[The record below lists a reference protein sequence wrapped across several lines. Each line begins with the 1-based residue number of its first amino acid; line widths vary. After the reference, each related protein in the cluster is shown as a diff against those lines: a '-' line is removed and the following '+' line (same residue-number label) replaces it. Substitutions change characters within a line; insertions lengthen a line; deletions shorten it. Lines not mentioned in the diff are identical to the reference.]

1 MFLVEL
7 YKRRRQLKDAR
18 ELLRESERVL
28 KRASASAKESARHE
42 VTQSAAA
49 LRTAIAE
56 KKYPEIDR
64 HARTLDEQMA
74 KHLASYRKGAVREYS
89 ESFGYAILAALFL
102 RAFVFEAFVIP
113 SGSMIPTLEIN
124 DKIFVNKY
132 IYGLRVPFTFIKFFE
147 WNAPKRGEVIV
158 FIYPR
163 DHSKDYIKRVDGL
176 PGDVV
181 EIKNDQLHINGE
193 PVEKSDVPG
202 SCDFWD
208 VRGDESWESKKCH
221 AYTENIGGHS
231 HRIYQASAHQRD
243 FGPRK
248 VDPGHVFAMGDNRD
262 NSSDSRD
269 WGFVPM
275 ENIKGRAMFIWF
287 ARSRDGFNPGRLL
300 TWIE

>member
-1 MFLVEL
+1 MVLIEL
-7 YKRRRQLKDAR
+7 YKRRQHLKDAR
-18 ELLRESERVL
+18 ELLRESDRVL
-28 KRASASAKESARHE
+28 KRASASLKEGPRKD
-42 VTQSAAA
+42 VTQAADA
-49 LRTAIAE
+49 LRSAITE
-56 KKYPEIDR
+56 KKYVEIEPLTR
-64 HARTLDEQMA
+64 SLDVQLA
-74 KHLASYRKGAVREYS
+74 KHLAAHRKGAVREYS

-147 WNAPKRGEVIV
+147 WNTPKRGEVIV

-163 DHSKDYIKRVDGL
+163 DHSKDYIKRVVGL
-176 PGDVV
+176 PGDII

-193 PVEKSDVPG
+193 PVEKAEVAGD
-202 SCDFWD
+202 CEFWD
-208 VRGDESWESKKCH
+208 VRGEDSWESKKCR

-231 HRIYQASAHQRD
+231 HRIYQASEHQRD

-248 VDPGHVFAMGDNRD
+248 VEPGHVFAMGDNRD